1 MTINEATEQA
11 YKNGY
16 EKGIKDLA
24 ERLKEH
30 THDIALYGQIVTV
43 SRIDNLAEE
52 VVGEGDAGVIV
63 KPLEEYLCPIDAY
76 EGLKCK
82 YLVFKADTGERV
94 VNCFVLRPDK
104 DAAAV
109 EALRTYAAMTDNKT
123 LSDDIYNWVGKGV
136 TVQQWIPVTER
147 LPDKHDRYLCN
158 VRAFSFPD
166 LRYFAILKY
175 DDGGFIEGRIYTD
188 DVTHWMP
195 LPEPPKEV

>member
-1 MTINEATEQA
+1 MKIHEATEQA

-24 ERLKEH
+24 ERLKEE
-30 THDIALYGQIVTV
+30 THDIVFYGQIVTV
-43 SRIDNLAEE
+43 SQIDNLAEE

-63 KPLEEYLCPIDAY
+63 KPLEEYLRPIDAY

-147 LPDKHDRYLCN
+147 LPEKDGIYLTFN
-158 VRAFSFPD
+158 KKKQYEFHFFQTRKRMWP
-166 LRYFAILKY
+166 AIW
-175 DDGGFIEGRIYTD
+175 DEDG
-188 DVTHWMP
+188 VTHWMP
-195 LPEPPKEV
+195 LPEPPKGE